1 MRFKTLLEQHHTGID
16 GNEVSGLEAL
26 EMLMRGPDDT
36 GSNMAERQPTE
47 EMQQGGLGSHNQSQI
62 LGTSLNWNNSQNFF
76 LNMGGPSLS
85 QLWPLQGQGLN
96 RADSLVSRKN
106 SRQTGR
112 NSNPPEN
119 LNFLMQSRVNSREGG
134 TPITRQ
140 NSVLD
145 CLRQLERFNSIAN
158 LNQGQE
164 RQIRP
169 DAFQFYDSRRVSQ
182 AFQIPGFGQEMMQEE
197 KITSRM
203 PSFKS
208 PTKYIPNNPVE
219 VLLPKT
225 ISFDGKSDRF
235 QKLASAQNQ
244 VSRLKE
250 RRRLLCALRKQPSKQ
265 VLVRIE
271 TKKHLQKEVQRQ
283 YVQCVCKKTKCLKL
297 YCICFKNGITCSD
310 LCDCTGC
317 LNKGTG
323 IQPSESVSKQRQ
335 FRQKV
340 LNKIKER
347 KEVPNPNCC
356 NCRKSFCQNRYCKC
370 FLSGH
375 GCGPD
380 CTCLAC
386 KNRKP
391 T

>member
-1 MRFKTLLEQHHTGID
+1 MRFKTLLEQHQTGID
-16 GNEVSGLEAL
+16 GNQVSGLEAL
-26 EMLMRGPDDT
+26 EMLMRGPDDA
-36 GSNMAERQPTE
+36 GSNTADRQQTDE
-47 EMQQGGLGSHNQSQI
+47 LQQGGLGSHNQSQM
-62 LGTSLNWNNSQNFF
+62 LGTSLNWNNSQNYFMN
-76 LNMGGPSLS
+76 LGGPSMS
-85 QLWPLQGQGLN
+85 QLWPMQGFN
-96 RADSLVSRKN
+96 RIDSLASRKN

-112 NSNPPEN
+112 DSNPPEN

-134 TPITRQ
+134 APITRQ

-158 LNQGQE
+158 LNQGPD
-164 RQIRP
+164 RQLRTE
-169 DAFQFYDSRRVSQ
+169 AFQFFDSRRVSQ
-182 AFQIPGFGQEMMQEE
+182 VYQIPGFGQEGMQEE
-197 KITSRM
+197 RITSRM

-208 PTKYIPNNPVE
+208 PAKYVPASNIE
-219 VLLPKT
+219 ALQPKT
-225 ISFDGKSDRF
+225 ISSDGKSDKF
-235 QKLASAQNQ
+235 QKLAATHNQ

-297 YCICFKNGITCSD
+297 YCICFKNGIPCSD

-317 LNKGTG
+317 LNKGVG
-323 IQPSESVSKQRQ
+323 VQPLESVSKQRQ

-347 KEVPNPNCC
+347 KDVQNPNCC
-356 NCRKSFCQNRYCKC
+356 NCRKSFCQNKYCKC
-370 FLSGH
+370 FLSGR

-386 KNRKP
+386 KNHKVR
-391 T
+391 